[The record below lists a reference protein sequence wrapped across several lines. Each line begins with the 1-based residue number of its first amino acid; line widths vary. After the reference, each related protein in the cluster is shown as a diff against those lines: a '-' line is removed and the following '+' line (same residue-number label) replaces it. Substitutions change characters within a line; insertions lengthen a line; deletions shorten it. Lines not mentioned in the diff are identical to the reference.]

1 MRICIAIFFV
11 LAISGCG
18 LTPVKPWERDVLA
31 RENMQLNTDE
41 LLELMDEQ
49 IYYSKEAAHGGQ
61 GVGGGGC
68 GCN

>member
-1 MRICIAIFFV
+1 MRFLLVIFIAMT
-11 LAISGCG
+11 ISACG
-18 LTPVKPWERDVLA
+18 LTTVKPWERDVLA
-31 RENMQLNTDE
+31 RENMQLDTDA
-41 LLELMDEQ
+41 LLEMMDEQ